1 MIISNNCRYE
11 KIDYY
16 VLCFN
21 WFEAS
26 ADKIFCLINI
36 TGKYKEYV
44 FIFHLT
50 LNHLLHENSRIID
63 N

>member
-16 VLCFN
+16 ILCFD

-26 ADKIFCLINI
+26 ADK
-36 TGKYKEYV
+36 
-44 FIFHLT
+44 
-50 LNHLLHENSRIID
+50 ENLFD
-63 N
+63 